1 MVRDDGNQLRGKI
14 MRGRGN
20 ETLIGLGK
28 ELLGIY
34 CSMNLIREFSIVGG
48 EEESEING

>member
-34 CSMNLIREFSIVGG
+34 RSILFDELDTRILDRGRRRG
-48 EEESEING
+48 K